1 MALKAVL
8 FDLGLTLIGTASFP
22 EIYRRILA
30 KFEIDVSVEYIIRAQ
45 KETEGEFDMLTYD
58 EKHRKEF
65 WTRYNDSL
73 LEKLG
78 VEENRLF
85 VASQID
91 ELWWSFSHVQV
102 FPDVKPTLAMLKE
115 KGLKIGLVSNGF
127 KQDLD
132 HVLGELDL
140 ENWFDTIVCID
151 SCNCSKPDKRIFLYA
166 LEKLGIWPSEAI
178 FVGDSVLQ
186 DYEGA
191 SAVGIKPYLIDREG
205 KLPNKYD
212 TIKSLTELLTK
223 I

>member
-1 MALKAVL
+1 MPLKAVL

-30 KFEIDVSVEYIIRAQ
+30 KFEIEVSVEDIVHAQ
-45 KETEGEFDMLTYD
+45 KETEGEFDMSTYD
-58 EKHRKEF
+58 EKYRKEF
-65 WTRYNDSL
+65 WTRYNDAL

-78 VEENRLF
+78 VKENRLF

-102 FPDVKPTLAMLKE
+102 FPDAKPTLSTLKE

-127 KQDLD
+127 KQDID
-132 HVLGELDL
+132 IVLGELDL
-140 ENWFDTIVCID
+140 EKWFDAIVCID
-151 SCNCSKPDKRIFLYA
+151 ACNCSKPDKRIFLYA
-166 LEKLGIWPSEAI
+166 LDKLGIHPSEAI

-186 DYEGA
+186 DYVGA

-205 KLPNKYD
+205 KLPNNYD
-212 TIKSLTELLTK
+212 TIKSLTELLAK
-223 I
+223 V

>member
-1 MALKAVL
+1 MPLKAVL

-22 EIYRRILA
+22 EIYRRILE
-30 KFEIDVSVEYIIRAQ
+30 KFEIEVSVEDIVRAQ
-45 KETEGEFDMLTYD
+45 KETEGEFDMSTYD

-65 WTRYNDSL
+65 WTRYNDAL

-78 VEENRLF
+78 ATENRLF

-102 FPDVKPTLAMLKE
+102 FPDAEPTLTTLKQR
-115 KGLKIGLVSNGF
+115 GLKIGLVSNGF

-132 HVLGELDL
+132 HVLSELDL
-140 ENWFDTIVCID
+140 EKWFDTIVCID

-166 LEKLGIWPSEAI
+166 LDRLGIQPSEAI

-186 DYEGA
+186 DYVGA
-191 SAVGIKPYLIDREG
+191 SQVGIKPYLIDREG
-205 KLPNKYD
+205 KLPSNYD
-212 TIKSLTELLTK
+212 TIKSLTELLAK
-223 I
+223 V